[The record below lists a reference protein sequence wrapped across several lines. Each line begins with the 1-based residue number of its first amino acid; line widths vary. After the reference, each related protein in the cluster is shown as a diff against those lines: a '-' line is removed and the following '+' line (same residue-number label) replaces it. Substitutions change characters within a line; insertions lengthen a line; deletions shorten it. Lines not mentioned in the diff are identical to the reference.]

1 MTESRMLPDDLR
13 ALRKQAK
20 MTQQEVADALFVNVT
35 LISRWET
42 GKAPIAPLWRRDLE
56 KLLTSVIAG
65 EGVPQGLGRG
75 GRTNRHIMRRTETQ
89 MLAAL
94 GAIDRFIA
102 RHERPPTFQEL
113 ANALFYGSLTVARN
127 VVTHL
132 VNTGYLHREPFKART
147 MRITDKGKEILRHVS
162 N

>member
-1 MTESRMLPDDLR
+1 MATNLLQPGELR
-13 ALRKQAK
+13 ELREKAD

-42 GKAPIAPLWRRDLE
+42 GQAPIAPLWSRDLR
-56 KLLTSVIAG
+56 LLFGSVMAG
-65 EGVPQGLGRG
+65 KGIPKGLGRG

-94 GAIDRFIA
+94 EFIDRFIA

-113 ANALFYGSLTVARN
+113 GALFGGSITIARN
-127 VVTHL
+127 VVMHL
-132 VNTGYLHREPFKART
+132 VDTGYLTREPYKART
-147 MRITDKGKEILRHVS
+147 MRITEKGKELLPHVS
-162 N
+162 S